1 MPDRPEFDGIDAEL
15 IVRYLSKETS
25 EDETILVRR
34 WLMAHPEAADRLR
47 VFLARLDDEA
57 VRPIAPSVDAEWNA
71 LQARVRAHEG
81 EEYRVVAP
89 RSTPTAPVQA
99 VRRSSRWR
107 RAGAIAAAASV
118 VLAAAL
124 TYALVDRVPKARPST
139 ADRNTY
145 VTGAGE
151 RSDLLLADGTRVRLA
166 PGSQVRVAAD
176 FGAARRDVY
185 LDGEGYFEVTHDES
199 RPFTV
204 YAGNTSVRDIGTA
217 FSVRSYAADSA
228 VQVVVREGEVA
239 VAGVG
244 RLRAG
249 DMGRVSSTGEA
260 TVRRADRR
268 RDAALLDLR
277 ASRLRR
283 RAARRRARRPAS
295 LVRRRCAARRQRER
309 AAPVHGHARE
319 RRTQRGGG
327 AGRRHDG
334 PSRRG
339 RQPTRHP
346 AARPAEG
353 AAHSVTHP
361 SRPIA

>member
-81 EEYRVVAP
+81 EDDRVVTP
-89 RSTPTAPVQA
+89 RTTPTAPVHA
-99 VRRSSRWR
+99 VGRHSRWR
-107 RAGAIAAAASV
+107 RAGAFAAAASV
-118 VLAAAL
+118 VVAAAL
-124 TYALVDRVPKARPST
+124 SYAALVDRVPNARPST
-139 ADRNTY
+139 TDRNTY

-228 VQVVVREGEVA
+228 VQVVVREGIVV

-249 DMGRVSSTGEA
+249 DIGRVSITGE
-260 TVRRADRR
+260 TSVQRAVDVEPHLSWTSGRLVYS
-268 RDAALLDLR
+268 DAPLADVLADLR
-277 ASRLRR
+277 RWYGAEVELADTTIMHLPFTGTLADVAPNEAVAQLAATMGLTVQVDGKRIILRPDPR
-283 RAARRRARRPAS
+283 KSP
-295 LVRRRCAARRQRER
+295 
-309 AAPVHGHARE
+309 
-319 RRTQRGGG
+319 
-327 AGRRHDG
+327 
-334 PSRRG
+334 PS
-339 RQPTRHP
+339 P
-346 AARPAEG
+346 
-353 AAHSVTHP
+353 
-361 SRPIA
+361 

>member
-1 MPDRPEFDGIDAEL
+1 MPDRPEFDGIDADL

-34 WLMAHPEAADRLR
+34 WLMAHPEAAERLK

-57 VRPIAPSVDAEWNA
+57 VRPLAPSVDVEWNA
-71 LQARVRAHEG
+71 LQARIRAHEG
-81 EEYRVVAP
+81 DEYRSATP
-89 RSTPTAPVQA
+89 RATPTAPDTA
-99 VRRSSRWR
+99 VRGAPWWR
-107 RAGAIAAAASV
+107 RARTLAAAAV
-118 VLAAAL
+118 VLAAGL
-124 TYALVDRVPKARPST
+124 TYGALVDRVPKARPST

-176 FGAARRDVY
+176 FGASRRDVY

-217 FSVRSYAADSA
+217 FSVRSYASDSA

-249 DMGRVSSTGEA
+249 DMGRVSITGEA
-260 TVRRADRR
+260 TVRRAIDVDTKLSWTSGRLVYA
-268 RDAALLDLR
+268 DAPLGDVIDDLR
-277 ASRLRR
+277 RWYGVDAQLADTSVAHLPFTGTLANVAPNEAVAQVAATMGLLVEVDSQRVILRPDPR
-283 RAARRRARRPAS
+283 KAPRAP
-295 LVRRRCAARRQRER
+295 
-309 AAPVHGHARE
+309 
-319 RRTQRGGG
+319 
-327 AGRRHDG
+327 
-334 PSRRG
+334 
-339 RQPTRHP
+339 
-346 AARPAEG
+346 
-353 AAHSVTHP
+353 
-361 SRPIA
+361 

>member
-1 MPDRPEFDGIDAEL
+1 MPDRPEFDGIDADL
-15 IVRYLSKETS
+15 IGRYLSKETS
-25 EDETILVRR
+25 EDESILVRR
-34 WLMAHPEAADRLR
+34 WLMAHPEAAERLK

-57 VRPIAPSVDAEWNA
+57 VRPLAPSVDSEWNA
-71 LQARVRAHEG
+71 LQARIRAHEG
-81 EEYRVVAP
+81 EEHRSATPRVTPAAP
-89 RSTPTAPVQA
+89 ATA
-99 VRRSSRWR
+99 VRRSPWWR
-107 RAGAIAAAASV
+107 RARTLAAAAV
-118 VLAAAL
+118 VLAAGL
-124 TYALVDRVPKARPST
+124 TYGVLVDRVPKARPSS

-217 FSVRSYAADSA
+217 FSVRSYASDSA

-249 DMGRVSSTGEA
+249 DMGRVSITGEA
-260 TVRRADRR
+260 TVRRAVDVDTKLAWTTGRLVYA
-268 RDAALLDLR
+268 DAPLGDVIDDLHRWYGVDAKLADTSIAHLPFTGTLANVAPNEAVAQVAATMGLLVEVDSQRVILR
-277 ASRLRR
+277 PDPRK
-283 RAARRRARRPAS
+283 
-295 LVRRRCAARRQRER
+295 
-309 AAPVHGHARE
+309 APRI
-319 RRTQRGGG
+319 
-327 AGRRHDG
+327 
-334 PSRRG
+334 P
-339 RQPTRHP
+339 
-346 AARPAEG
+346 
-353 AAHSVTHP
+353 
-361 SRPIA
+361 

>member
-15 IVRYLSKETS
+15 IVRYLAKETS

-57 VRPIAPSVDAEWNA
+57 VRPPAPSVDAEWNA

-81 EEYRVVAP
+81 EDDRVVTP
-89 RSTPTAPVQA
+89 RSTPTAPVH
-99 VRRSSRWR
+99 VVGHHSRWR
-107 RAGAIAAAASV
+107 RAGAFAAAASV
-118 VLAAAL
+118 VVAAAL
-124 TYALVDRVPKARPST
+124 SYAALVDRVPHARPST
-139 ADRNTY
+139 TDRNTY

-260 TVRRADRR
+260 TVRRAIDVETQLSWTSGRLVYA
-268 RDAALLDLR
+268 DAPLGDVLDDLHRWYGVDAQLEDTAISNLPFTGTLANVAPNEAVAQVAATMGLLVEVDSQRVILR
-277 ASRLRR
+277 PDPRK
-283 RAARRRARRPAS
+283 
-295 LVRRRCAARRQRER
+295 
-309 AAPVHGHARE
+309 APH
-319 RRTQRGGG
+319 T
-327 AGRRHDG
+327 
-334 PSRRG
+334 P
-339 RQPTRHP
+339 
-346 AARPAEG
+346 
-353 AAHSVTHP
+353 
-361 SRPIA
+361 

>member
-1 MPDRPEFDGIDAEL
+1 MPDRPEFDGIDPEL
-15 IVRYLSKETS
+15 IGRYLSKETS
-25 EDETILVRR
+25 EDETTHVRR
-34 WLMAHPEAADRLR
+34 WLMAHAEAAELLR

-57 VRPIAPSVDAEWNA
+57 SRPLPPGVDAEWNA
-71 LQARVRAHEG
+71 LQARIRAHEG
-81 EEYRVVAP
+81 DEYRSTTP
-89 RSTPTAPVQA
+89 RATPTAPATA
-99 VRRSSRWR
+99 VRGAPRWR
-107 RAGAIAAAASV
+107 RARTLAAAGV

-124 TYALVDRVPKARPST
+124 TYGALVDRVPKARPSI

-228 VQVVVREGEVA
+228 VQVIVREGEVA

-249 DMGRVSSTGEA
+249 DMGRVSITGEA
-260 TVRRADRR
+260 TVRRAVDVDTKLSWTSGRLVYA
-268 RDAALLDLR
+268 DAPLGDVIDDLHRWYGVDAQLADTTTAHLPFTGTLANVAPNEAVAQVAATMGLLVEVDSQRVILR
-277 ASRLRR
+277 PDPRK
-283 RAARRRARRPAS
+283 
-295 LVRRRCAARRQRER
+295 
-309 AAPVHGHARE
+309 APRI
-319 RRTQRGGG
+319 
-327 AGRRHDG
+327 
-334 PSRRG
+334 P
-339 RQPTRHP
+339 
-346 AARPAEG
+346 
-353 AAHSVTHP
+353 
-361 SRPIA
+361 

>member
-1 MPDRPEFDGIDAEL
+1 MPDRPEFDGIDADL
-15 IVRYLSKETS
+15 IGRYLSKETS

-34 WLMAHPEAADRLR
+34 WLMAHPEAAERLK

-57 VRPIAPSVDAEWNA
+57 VRPLAPSVDAEWNA
-71 LQARVRAHEG
+71 LQARVRAHQG
-81 EEYRVVAP
+81 DDYRPVAP
-89 RSTPTAPVQA
+89 RATPVAPVPA
-99 VRRSSRWR
+99 VRTTPWWR
-107 RAGAIAAAASV
+107 RTGTLAAAGV
-118 VLAAAL
+118 VLAVAVTYGAL
-124 TYALVDRVPKARPST
+124 ADRVPTAKPST

-217 FSVRSYAADSA
+217 FSVRSYASDSA

-249 DMGRVSSTGEA
+249 DMGRVSITGEA
-260 TVRRADRR
+260 TVHRAVDVDTKLSWTSGRLVYA
-268 RDAALLDLR
+268 DAPLGDVIDDLHRWYGVDAQLADSASANLPFTGTLANVAPDEAVAQVAATMGLLVEVDSQRVILR
-277 ASRLRR
+277 PDPRK
-283 RAARRRARRPAS
+283 
-295 LVRRRCAARRQRER
+295 
-309 AAPVHGHARE
+309 APH
-319 RRTQRGGG
+319 T
-327 AGRRHDG
+327 
-334 PSRRG
+334 P
-339 RQPTRHP
+339 
-346 AARPAEG
+346 
-353 AAHSVTHP
+353 
-361 SRPIA
+361 

>member
-1 MPDRPEFDGIDAEL
+1 MVDRPEFDGIDAEL
-15 IVRYLSKETS
+15 IVRYLAKETS

-57 VRPIAPSVDAEWNA
+57 VRPLAPSVDAEWNA

-89 RSTPTAPVQA
+89 RTTPTAPVHA
-99 VRRSSRWR
+99 VHRASRWR
-107 RAGAIAAAASV
+107 RAGVLAAAASV
-118 VLAAAL
+118 VLAVAV
-124 TYALVDRVPKARPST
+124 TYGALVDRVPKARTST
-139 ADRNTY
+139 TDRNTY

-176 FGAARRDVY
+176 FGVARRDVY

-217 FSVRSYAADSA
+217 FSVRSYASDSA

-260 TVRRADRR
+260 TVRRAVDVETQLSWTTGRLVYA
-268 RDAALLDLR
+268 DAPLGDVLADLR
-277 ASRLRR
+277 RWYGVDAQLDDTAISHLPFTGTLANVAPNEAVAQVAATMGLLVEVDSQRVILRPDPR
-283 RAARRRARRPAS
+283 K
-295 LVRRRCAARRQRER
+295 
-309 AAPVHGHARE
+309 AP
-319 RRTQRGGG
+319 RT
-327 AGRRHDG
+327 
-334 PSRRG
+334 P
-339 RQPTRHP
+339 
-346 AARPAEG
+346 
-353 AAHSVTHP
+353 
-361 SRPIA
+361 

>member
-15 IVRYLSKETS
+15 IVRYLAKETS

-57 VRPIAPSVDAEWNA
+57 VRPIAPSVNAEWNA

-81 EEYRVVAP
+81 EDYRVVAP
-89 RSTPTAPVQA
+89 RTTPTAPVHA

-107 RAGAIAAAASV
+107 RAGARAAAASV

-124 TYALVDRVPKARPST
+124 GYAALVDRVPNARPST
-139 ADRNTY
+139 TDRNTY

-260 TVRRADRR
+260 TVRRAIDVETQLSWTSGRLVYA
-268 RDAALLDLR
+268 DAPLGDVLDDLHRWYGVDAQLEDSAIAHLPFTGTLANVAPNEAVAQVAATMGLLVEVDSQRVILR
-277 ASRLRR
+277 PDPRK
-283 RAARRRARRPAS
+283 
-295 LVRRRCAARRQRER
+295 
-309 AAPVHGHARE
+309 APH
-319 RRTQRGGG
+319 T
-327 AGRRHDG
+327 
-334 PSRRG
+334 P
-339 RQPTRHP
+339 
-346 AARPAEG
+346 
-353 AAHSVTHP
+353 
-361 SRPIA
+361 

>member
-1 MPDRPEFDGIDAEL
+1 MPDRPEFDGIDADL

-34 WLMAHPEAADRLR
+34 WLMAHPEAAERLK

-57 VRPIAPSVDAEWNA
+57 VRPLAPSVDAEWNA

-81 EEYRVVAP
+81 ERVPRPSRRAP
-89 RSTPTAPVQA
+89 RPPLRSTPFAAPHGGVA
-99 VRRSSRWR
+99 PARSPPR
-107 RAGAIAAAASV
+107 GV

-124 TYALVDRVPKARPST
+124 TYGALVDRVPKARPST
-139 ADRNTY
+139 TDRNTY

-217 FSVRSYAADSA
+217 FSVRSYASDSA

-249 DMGRVSSTGEA
+249 DMGRVTSTGEA
-260 TVRRADRR
+260 TVRRAVDVETQLSWTSGRLVYA
-268 RDAALLDLR
+268 DAPLGDVLADLHRWYGVDAQLEDTAIAHLPFTGTLANVAPNEAVAQVAATMGLLVEVDSQRVILR
-277 ASRLRR
+277 PDPRK
-283 RAARRRARRPAS
+283 
-295 LVRRRCAARRQRER
+295 
-309 AAPVHGHARE
+309 AP
-319 RRTQRGGG
+319 RT
-327 AGRRHDG
+327 
-334 PSRRG
+334 P
-339 RQPTRHP
+339 
-346 AARPAEG
+346 
-353 AAHSVTHP
+353 
-361 SRPIA
+361 

>member
-1 MPDRPEFDGIDAEL
+1 MVDRPEFDGIDAEL
-15 IVRYLSKETS
+15 IARFLSKETS

-34 WLMAHPEAADRLR
+34 WLMAHPEAAERLK

-57 VRPIAPSVDAEWNA
+57 VRPLPPSVDAEWNA

-81 EEYRVVAP
+81 EDYRVVAP
-89 RSTPTAPVQA
+89 RTTPVATVPA
-99 VRRSSRWR
+99 VRRSPWWR
-107 RAGAIAAAASV
+107 RTGTLAAAGV
-118 VLAAAL
+118 VLAVAA
-124 TYALVDRVPKARPST
+124 TYGALVDRVPKARVST
-139 ADRNTY
+139 TDRNTY

-217 FSVRSYAADSA
+217 FSVRSYASDSA

-249 DMGRVSSTGEA
+249 DMGRVTSTGEA
-260 TVRRADRR
+260 TVRRAVDVETQLSWTSGRLVYADAPL
-268 RDAALLDLR
+268 RDVLADLHR
-277 ASRLRR
+277 WYGVDAQLEDTAISRLPFTGTLANVAPNEAVAQV
-283 RAARRRARRPAS
+283 AATMGLLVEVDSQRVILRPDP
-295 LVRRRCAARRQRER
+295 RK
-309 AAPVHGHARE
+309 AP
-319 RRTQRGGG
+319 RT
-327 AGRRHDG
+327 
-334 PSRRG
+334 P
-339 RQPTRHP
+339 
-346 AARPAEG
+346 
-353 AAHSVTHP
+353 
-361 SRPIA
+361 

>member
-81 EEYRVVAP
+81 EDDRVVTP
-89 RSTPTAPVQA
+89 RTTPTAPVHA
-99 VRRSSRWR
+99 VGRHSRWR
-107 RAGAIAAAASV
+107 RAGAFAAAASV
-118 VLAAAL
+118 VVAAAL
-124 TYALVDRVPKARPST
+124 SYAALVDRVPNARPST
-139 ADRNTY
+139 TDRNTY

-260 TVRRADRR
+260 TVRRAIDVETQLSWTSGRLVYA
-268 RDAALLDLR
+268 DAPLGDVLDDLHRWYGVDAQLADSASAQLPFTGTLANVAPNEAVAQVAATMGLLVEVDSQRVILR
-277 ASRLRR
+277 PDPRK
-283 RAARRRARRPAS
+283 
-295 LVRRRCAARRQRER
+295 
-309 AAPVHGHARE
+309 APH
-319 RRTQRGGG
+319 T
-327 AGRRHDG
+327 
-334 PSRRG
+334 P
-339 RQPTRHP
+339 
-346 AARPAEG
+346 
-353 AAHSVTHP
+353 
-361 SRPIA
+361 